1 MQLHMAHPVATGGD
15 NLRVTSA
22 VCTNV
27 LNLCQSSVMTQLSTY
42 QTGYHI
48 NALYPPANQ
57 PVPAHHI
64 TSKIVKVI
72 VAPNRVR
79 LNNEYFTA
87 TVV

>member
-27 LNLCQSSVMTQLSTY
+27 LNLCQSSVMTPLSTY
-42 QTGYHI
+42 TTGIKII
-48 NALYPPANQ
+48 NFLNAFYLPANQ

-64 TSKIVKVI
+64 TSKTVKAI
-72 VAPNRVR
+72 KTPNLVR
-79 LNNEYFTA
+79 FNNE
-87 TVV
+87 